1 MCIGL
6 PLQVLATRPGYATV
20 AGHGPRAVPRE
31 VGTLLIDPPQPGDWL
46 LVFLDQARET
56 ISAERAAEV
65 GAVLDQLEAVMQ
77 GLQGPHDGC
86 ASGLDAFSL
95 PSAIDPRA
103 LAELTGQTTT

>member
-6 PLQVLATRPGYATV
+6 PLQVLTTRPGYATV

-31 VGTLLIDPPQPGDWL
+31 VGTLLVDPPQPGDWL
-46 LVFLDQARET
+46 LVFIDQAREA

-77 GLQGPHDGC
+77 GLPMDPERDDTGFH
-86 ASGLDAFSL
+86 L
-95 PSAIDPRA
+95 PSAIDPRT
-103 LAELTGQTTT
+103 LAQMTGQTPN